1 MKTSKKL
8 PWITYGLCALLVV
21 EGLAWVTWQ
30 MLGLERREHE
40 QRLRADEQ
48 EALRLALW
56 RMDSAVTPLL
66 AAESARPW
74 FEYRAY
80 FRIDRPYTRLP
91 DDADDALD
99 PMDERLVASPALLAP
114 DELIRL
120 HFEIDADGSIRSP
133 QVPTGPLADRAHA
146 DDLAGSIGRSQAML
160 ARVQAM
166 LEQPMPRRRGLSSAP
181 LPEAERSSREPEPG
195 QTPAAERAETQQA
208 ELGAMQLQRST
219 DEFAARQQLFEQARN
234 TPASQSA
241 YLNNLEVPPTRR
253 RAADEPPPAPPE
265 TKLADASAKDDADDA
280 ETSASA
286 AGLETDLVA
295 DADRANTP
303 ESDTREQPETLARAR
318 TDLPA
323 DSPAAPPA
331 EALDTITHL
340 LESAVGARA
349 ERAAAR
355 SSEDHSADFTDQ
367 LTAGAVLGQPPAH
380 TPDSRIVQGPFEPVW
395 HADPAGGRELLY
407 LRTVR
412 IGDREVRQ
420 GFWLDWP
427 AVRRYLL
434 ARIIDLA
441 PGADLEPVSPV
452 SILPA
457 AGSPPA
463 TGERLA
469 SIPARLVLSSIPAST
484 IPAFSP
490 TRQALIVTWLAVIL
504 AIAAIGI
511 VLRLSMRLSE
521 RRGRFVSAVTHEL
534 RTPLTT
540 FCLYS
545 QMLADGMVR
554 DESRRA
560 EYLATLK
567 GESRRLAS
575 IVENVLAY
583 ARLGR
588 RPAAADRPAAELRPM
603 LDAILP
609 GLHRRAEQGGLTLE
623 TRLEDAA
630 LDARVPDE
638 PDALGRILTNLV
650 DNACKYAANPDDP
663 RLTLTAR
670 RVRDRVHIELADR
683 GPGIPRSERRRIF
696 AAFGRAHRAEITPG
710 SGLGLGLSLARGLA
724 RQLGGALDL
733 LPAAPPAAP
742 PADPAGAPPGATFRL
757 TLPVRG

>member
-8 PWITYGLCALLVV
+8 PWITYALCALLVV

-30 MLGLERREHE
+30 MLRLERREHE

-91 DDADDALD
+91 EDADDALD

-133 QVPTGPLADRAHA
+133 QVPTGPLADRARA

-166 LEQPMPRRRGLSSAP
+166 LEQPAQRGLSSAARAP
-181 LPEAERSSREPEPG
+181 QAESNREPDAGQSAEAER
-195 QTPAAERAETQQA
+195 TETQQA

-234 TPASQSA
+234 TPPSQSA

-253 RAADEPPPAPPE
+253 RAADEPAPLESELADAGEKRDAEGAAANAGAETRE
-265 TKLADASAKDDADDA
+265 TKLAAKPDPDP
-280 ETSASA
+280 
-286 AGLETDLVA
+286 
-295 DADRANTP
+295 DRANTT
-303 ESDTREQPETLARAR
+303 ETASREQPETPDRAR
-318 TDLPA
+318 NDE
-323 DSPAAPPA
+323 PAAAPA
-331 EALDTITHL
+331 EPVDTITL
-340 LESAVGARA
+340 LEESARDDRDQDRGERRLLARTLGD
-349 ERAAAR
+349 AAHELA
-355 SSEDHSADFTDQ
+355 
-367 LTAGAVLGQPPAH
+367 AGAALGQPPARA
-380 TPDSRIVQGPFEPVW
+380 TDTRIVQGPFEPLW
-395 HADPAGGRELLY
+395 CADPAGGRELLY

-427 AVRRYLL
+427 AVRQFLL

-441 PGADLEPVSPV
+441 PGADLEPVPTV

-623 TRLEDAA
+623 ARLDDAA

-683 GPGIPRSERRRIF
+683 GPGIPRRERRRIF

-733 LPAAPPAAP
+733 LPA
-742 PADPAGAPPGATFRL
+742 DPPGATFRL
-757 TLPVRG
+757 TLPAR